1 MKTIMKIEV
10 EENSPANSYIR
21 RVKDV
26 DAVSYVNEGEWQ
38 YAPKSLWKEK
48 IRDIRKE
55 ETTSKS
61 KKKKK
66 NFVVYKM
73 NYKIK

>member
-10 EENSPANSYIR
+10 DEDFPASSYIR

-26 DAVSYVNEGEWQ
+26 EAVSYVNEGEWK
-38 YAPKSLWKEK
+38 YAPKALWKEK
-48 IRDIRKE
+48 IRDIKKE

-66 NFVVYKM
+66 SKE
-73 NYKIK
+73 KT

>member
-1 MKTIMKIEV
+1 MKTIKKIEDD
-10 EENSPANSYIR
+10 EDFPASSYIR

-48 IRDIRKE
+48 IRDINKE

-61 KKKKK
+61 KKKNKGK
-66 NFVVYKM
+66 EKT
-73 NYKIK
+73 

>member
-10 EENSPANSYIR
+10 DEDFPASSYIR

-26 DAVSYVNEGEWQ
+26 DAVNYVNEGEWK
-38 YAPKSLWKEK
+38 YASKSLWKEK
-48 IRDIRKE
+48 IRDIKKE

-61 KKKKK
+61 KKKSKGK
-66 NFVVYKM
+66 EKT
-73 NYKIK
+73 

>member
-10 EENSPANSYIR
+10 EETEPASSYIR

-26 DAVSYVNEGEWQ
+26 EAASYVNEGTWH
-38 YAPKSLWKEK
+38 YVPKSLWKEK
-48 IRDIRKE
+48 IRDIKKE

-66 NFVVYKM
+66 SK
-73 NYKIK
+73 KKT

>member
-10 EENSPANSYIR
+10 EENEPASSYIR

-26 DAVSYVNEGEWQ
+26 EAVSYVNEGEWK
-38 YAPKSLWKEK
+38 YAPKALWKEK
-48 IRDIRKE
+48 IRDINKDTKKE
-55 ETTSKS
+55 EAISKS

-66 NFVVYKM
+66 KE
-73 NYKIK
+73 KS

>member
-48 IRDIRKE
+48 IRDIKKE
-55 ETTSKS
+55 
-61 KKKKK
+61 
-66 NFVVYKM
+66 
-73 NYKIK
+73 

>member
-10 EENSPANSYIR
+10 EETEPASSYIR

-26 DAVSYVNEGEWQ
+26 EAVSYVNEGEWQ
-38 YAPKSLWKEK
+38 YAPKALWKEK
-48 IRDIRKE
+48 IRDIKKE

-61 KKKKK
+61 KKKNKGKK
-66 NFVVYKM
+66 
-73 NYKIK
+73 KI

>member
-10 EENSPANSYIR
+10 DEDFPASSYIR

-26 DAVSYVNEGEWQ
+26 EAVSYVNEGEWK
-38 YAPKSLWKEK
+38 YAPKALWKEK
-48 IRDIRKE
+48 IRDINKDTKKE

-61 KKKKK
+61 KKKNKGKK
-66 NFVVYKM
+66 
-73 NYKIK
+73 KI

>member
-10 EENSPANSYIR
+10 EENEPASSYIR

-26 DAVSYVNEGEWQ
+26 EAVSYVNEGEWK
-38 YAPKSLWKEK
+38 YAPKALWKEK
-48 IRDIRKE
+48 IRDIKKE

-66 NFVVYKM
+66 KE
-73 NYKIK
+73 KS

>member
-10 EENSPANSYIR
+10 EETEPASSYIR

-26 DAVSYVNEGEWQ
+26 EAVSYVNEGEWQ
-38 YAPKSLWKEK
+38 YAPKALWKEK
-48 IRDIRKE
+48 IRDIKKDTKKE

-61 KKKKK
+61 KKKNKGKK
-66 NFVVYKM
+66 
-73 NYKIK
+73 KI

>member
-55 ETTSKS
+55 ETISKS

-66 NFVVYKM
+66 GKE
-73 NYKIK
+73 KT

>member
-10 EENSPANSYIR
+10 EENEPASSYIR

-26 DAVSYVNEGEWQ
+26 DAVSYVNEGEWK
-38 YAPKSLWKEK
+38 YAPKALWKEK
-48 IRDIRKE
+48 IRDINKDTKKE
-55 ETTSKS
+55 EVISKS

-66 NFVVYKM
+66 KE
-73 NYKIK
+73 KS

>member
-10 EENSPANSYIR
+10 EETEPASSYIR

-26 DAVSYVNEGEWQ
+26 DAVSYVNEGEWK
-38 YAPKSLWKEK
+38 YAPKTLWKEK
-48 IRDIRKE
+48 IRDINKE

-61 KKKKK
+61 KKKNKGK
-66 NFVVYKM
+66 EKT
-73 NYKIK
+73 

>member
-10 EENSPANSYIR
+10 EETEPASSYIR

-26 DAVSYVNEGEWQ
+26 DAVSYVNEGEWK
-38 YAPKSLWKEK
+38 YAPIALWKEK
-48 IRDIRKE
+48 IRDINKDTKKE
-55 ETTSKS
+55 EVISKS

-66 NFVVYKM
+66 KE
-73 NYKIK
+73 KS

>member
-10 EENSPANSYIR
+10 DEDFPASSYIR

-26 DAVSYVNEGEWQ
+26 DAVSYVNEGEWK
-38 YAPKSLWKEK
+38 YAPKTLWKEK
-48 IRDIRKE
+48 IRDIKKE

-61 KKKKK
+61 KKKNKGKK
-66 NFVVYKM
+66 
-73 NYKIK
+73 KI

>member
-66 NFVVYKM
+66 SKE
-73 NYKIK
+73 KT

>member
-10 EENSPANSYIR
+10 DEDFPASSYIR

-26 DAVSYVNEGEWQ
+26 EAVSYVNEGEWQ
-38 YAPKSLWKEK
+38 YAPKALWKEK
-48 IRDIRKE
+48 IRDIKNKE

-61 KKKKK
+61 KKKNKGKK
-66 NFVVYKM
+66 
-73 NYKIK
+73 KI

>member
-10 EENSPANSYIR
+10 EETEPASSYIR

-26 DAVSYVNEGEWQ
+26 EAVNYVNEGEWQ
-38 YAPKSLWKEK
+38 YAPKALWKEK
-48 IRDIRKE
+48 IRDIKKE

-61 KKKKK
+61 KKKNKGKK
-66 NFVVYKM
+66 
-73 NYKIK
+73 KI